1 MKRRADIIRTDMPTL
16 SIELGTGPEGV
27 FAVYFRFTS
36 EPVAK
41 TIEAD
46 EPDVLVDVDARG
58 KIVGLE
64 LTNPAHVS
72 LKRLLNRLAS
82 RYKAKELERFGKTQS
97 DRLVKLEELIAV

>member
-1 MKRRADIIRTDMPTL
+1 MKQRTDIIRTDMPTL
-16 SIELGTGPEGV
+16 GIELATGPEGV
-27 FAVYFRFTS
+27 LAVYFRFTS

-64 LTNPAHVS
+64 LTNPAHVR
-72 LKRLLNRLAS
+72 LKRLLKKLAS
-82 RYKAKELERFGKTQS
+82 RYKAKDLEQFGAKQAG
-97 DRLVKLEELIAV
+97 RLKKLEELIAV

>member
-1 MKRRADIIRTDMPTL
+1 MKHQTDIVGTDRPTL
-16 SIELGTGPEGV
+16 GIELATGPEGV

-46 EPDVLVDVDARG
+46 EPDVLVDMDAKG

-64 LTNPAHVS
+64 LTNPAHVN
-72 LKRLLNRLAS
+72 LKRLLKKLAS
-82 RYKAKELERFGKTQS
+82 RYKAKELEQFGTKQA
-97 DRLVKLEELIAV
+97 DRLEKLEELIAV